1 MNLVNIEK
9 DALGISKPITKLIDV
24 LANGCYYLVK
34 PYLDKMQAKADRE
47 IEKDNLLHQME
58 MQRVIEQDK
67 GNIRV
72 EREVSNTIS
81 IVSQCAENLDSSINV
96 NDEPVD
102 PDWAAIFFDYA
113 KNISRKEAQAVWAK
127 VLQGEIEKPG
137 SFSLK
142 TLEVLRSMGKQD
154 AEDFLKLAQ
163 HILYGELI
171 VIDHSGEK
179 VECLVDYDEI
189 NRALSLGLICPVE
202 IIKTVAF
209 VADGLVSTI
218 PIGSSELSIIPVL
231 DIELT
236 LEGYN
241 LSQAGIELFSITSPV
256 VDKKILELYKN
267 YLCEKMH
274 DAIISYE

>member
-1 MNLVNIEK
+1 
-9 DALGISKPITKLIDV
+9 
-24 LANGCYYLVK
+24 
-34 PYLDKMQAKADRE
+34 MQAKADRE

-142 TLEVLRSMGKQD
+142 IG
-154 AEDFLKLAQ
+154 
-163 HILYGELI
+163 
-171 VIDHSGEK
+171 
-179 VECLVDYDEI
+179 
-189 NRALSLGLICPVE
+189 RAHV
-202 IIKTVAF
+202 
-209 VADGLVSTI
+209 
-218 PIGSSELSIIPVL
+218 
-231 DIELT
+231 
-236 LEGYN
+236 
-241 LSQAGIELFSITSPV
+241 
-256 VDKKILELYKN
+256 
-267 YLCEKMH
+267 
-274 DAIISYE
+274 